1 MSSFFTHSL
10 LKQLKYKHMFLVGK
24 QLVTRSSKQRL
35 CIAPATKNPNLAKK
49 LCVCVCGGGGGMRDM
64 GEGG

>member
-1 MSSFFTHSL
+1 MSLFFTRSF
-10 LKQLKYKHMFLVGK
+10 LKQLEYKHLFLVGK

-49 LCVCVCGGGGGMRDM
+49 IVGGGG
-64 GEGG
+64 EQGGGAG